1 MNKKWNN
8 YEEEKQRRQKIFQIA
23 LKEAFNIVK
32 EAVCLPKENLKK
44 ILEENL
50 EDRKI
55 NWFHDL
61 KNESY
66 DIVNLG
72 KNIQTPITF
81 CKKKQRLRNIYF
93 RCSRFF
99 QDQNFLNSCSE
110 YYKQFGLKINI
121 SPDNI
126 IKGKW
131 WVNIEE
137 INLNSCT
144 L

>member
-8 YEEEKQRRQKIFQIA
+8 YEEEKQRRQQIFQKA

-32 EAVCLPKENLKK
+32 EAVCLSEENLKK
-44 ILEENL
+44 IWEENL

-61 KNESY
+61 KNESD

-72 KNIQTPITF
+72 KNTQAPITF

-110 YYKQFGLKINI
+110 YYKQFGLKIYI
-121 SPDNI
+121 SSDNI